1 MQIETCAHKPVAKR
15 AGADAHGETTYQ
27 RARRADHVLP
37 VCAGSVPIPSMLI
50 GADGIDDELINE
62 HVPNEYVTRL
72 SAHVEYAE
80 LICLVS

>member
-1 MQIETCAHKPVAKR
+1 
-15 AGADAHGETTYQ
+15 
-27 RARRADHVLP
+27 
-37 VCAGSVPIPSMLI
+37 MLI

-72 SAHVEYAE
+72 TAHVEYAE